1 VPELG
6 ASGAVAAMLGAHFV
20 LCPGSRILT
29 YNFPVFLVR
38 IPAWV
43 FRGLWFLYQLIE
55 ASFGLFSASANGGG
69 VTFFAHVGGF
79 IFGLLVVRLLAR
91 AGQAAPR
98 KQWRS
103 TAQPR
108 GILAAT
114 ETRRPSRTCAPTP
127 DRV

>member
-1 VPELG
+1 
-6 ASGAVAAMLGAHFV
+6 MLGAHFV
-20 LCPGSRILT
+20 LYPGSRILT

-38 IPAWV
+38 IPAWI
-43 FRGLWFLYQLIE
+43 FLGLWFLYQLIE
-55 ASFGLFSASANGGG
+55 ASFGLFSAFGDGGG
-69 VTFFAHVGGF
+69 VAFFAHVGGF

-103 TAQPR
+103 TAQPG

-114 ETRRPSRTCAPTP
+114 GETRRPSRTCAPTL
-127 DRV
+127 DRVLSVLS